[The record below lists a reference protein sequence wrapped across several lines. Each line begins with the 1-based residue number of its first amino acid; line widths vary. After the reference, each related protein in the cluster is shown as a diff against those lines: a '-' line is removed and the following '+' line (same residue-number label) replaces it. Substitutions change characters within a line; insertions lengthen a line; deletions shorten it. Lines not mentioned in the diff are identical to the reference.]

1 MPLLRDKDR
10 NPLKAPIEKDK
21 APPELPAG
29 DYSAGHPGVPPKD
42 YKPPEE
48 SRR

>member
-10 NPLKAPIEKDK
+10 NPLQAPTEGK

-29 DYSAGHPGVPPKD
+29 DYSNGHPGVPPKD